1 MSLLIFLIAAVEP
14 HVGHEEVF
22 SYTFGKNIITYNK
35 YCR

>member
-22 SYTFGKNIITYNK
+22 SYTFGKKYN
-35 YCR
+35 YI